1 VKAIILEHQS
11 GGLAALF
18 YPLSP
23 LYCSFCIVKAALQL
37 HTAIP
42 LTSFIV
48 DYKQLIYCT

>member
-1 VKAIILEHQS
+1 MKAIVLERQN
-11 GGLAALF
+11 GGLAAHF

-23 LYCSFCIVKAALQL
+23 LYCSFCIVKAALRL

-42 LTSFIV
+42 LTSFIA